1 MIRLHGKIAELTALA
16 LIAAYVASYATARD
30 PIANAICV
38 GLIVGIAAV
47 VYARSFTWGTAMVLA
62 ELVGG
67 SLGRLFVLPG
77 GDGLASVRMG
87 LFAVALLGTA
97 WHIIRHEERRNWI
110 VKRLRGNVG
119 VIVFA
124 CLLLIALARGLW
136 QFPIASVIADANAYA
151 FLLLLPT
158 ILLVCREEAD
168 RSRVLSVVFG
178 AAAAVSLLSLVVL
191 FLFTHGVSSTVAS
204 PLYKWVRDF
213 GLGEATPMATGFVR
227 VFFQAH
233 IWTMIVALWSV
244 VLLTCARSTTPRW
257 IWVIGVLSAG
267 TVALSFSRTLW
278 IATLVGILVFGFLLA
293 LRRKTRSMV
302 PRLLLVCVV
311 VVSLGAVLPFLVTR
325 GAGGLALQRA
335 TTMTGEPAADSRLN
349 LLKVMWPA
357 IQEHVVLGW
366 GFGKSLTYET
376 RDPRLLAYFPDG
388 RYTTTAFEWG
398 WLDFWLKLGIVGL
411 LTMLLWVT
419 SLFFNATQ
427 LFRDSNEM
435 AWPAA
440 FAASTVAIAV
450 AHVFSPWLNHPLG
463 FGYLMLVTAIVD
475 RLQRAWINQKNR
487 SETSASP
494 ATIL

>member
-1 MIRLHGKIAELTALA
+1 MMQLHGKIAGPTALA
-16 LIAAYVASYATARD
+16 LIAAYVVSYLTARD
-30 PIANAICV
+30 PLANAICA

-47 VYARSFTWGTAMVLA
+47 VYARSFTWGTAIVLA

-67 SLGRLFVLPG
+67 SLGRLFVFPG
-77 GDGLASVRMG
+77 GGGLASVRMG

-97 WHIIRHEERRNWI
+97 WHVIRHEERRRWI
-110 VKRLRGNVG
+110 VKRLRGNVN
-119 VIVFA
+119 VFIVAFV
-124 CLLLIALARGLW
+124 LLVALTRGLW
-136 QFPIASVIADANAYA
+136 QFPISSVIADANAYA

-178 AAAAVSLLSLVVL
+178 AATAISLLSLVVL
-191 FLFTHGVSSTVAS
+191 FLFTHGISPTVAS
-204 PLYKWVRDF
+204 PLYKWIRDF

-233 IWTMIVALWSV
+233 VWTMIVALWSV

-257 IWVIGVLSAG
+257 VWVVGVLTAS

-278 IATLVGILVFGFLLA
+278 IATFVGVMLFGFLLA
-293 LRRKTRSMV
+293 LRRETRSMI
-302 PRLLLVCVV
+302 PRFLLVCVV
-311 VVSLGAVLPFLVTR
+311 VVSLGAALPFLVTR
-325 GAGGLALQRA
+325 GAGGLAFQRA
-335 TTMTGEPAADSRLN
+335 TTVTGEPAADSRLN

-398 WLDFWLKLGIVGL
+398 WLDFWLKLGLVGL
-411 LTMLLWVT
+411 LTMLFWVA
-419 SLFFNATQ
+419 SLFFGTTQ
-427 LFRDSNEM
+427 LFRVSDEM

-440 FAASTVAIAV
+440 FAASTAAIAV
-450 AHVFSPWLNHPLG
+450 AHIFSPWLNHPLG
-463 FGYLMLVTAIVD
+463 LGYLLLVSAIID
-475 RLQRAWINQKNR
+475 RLQRGWINQKNR

-494 ATIL
+494 VPVP